1 MGLTILGPV
10 FPSGNRS
17 MSSVAS
23 TVCALCESES
33 GITWLLC
40 ESCRSPQNLASLL
53 DSYADPVS
61 ARYSSDGHSAL
72 IAFGSA
78 DVLQHLP
85 VLSDRIVANPVLSGW
100 WSYWYSWISS
110 APENAEFFIY
120 LQGVLPGCPALA
132 LLVQP
137 KEQKQPPIAGQ
148 IATTLLSISNG
159 VVSQFTCEANQAV
172 QGILKKG
179 IRSSKSA
186 VAEIIGESGDNL
198 QKGANKLMRGVEKN
212 AKKTISSFFKHS
224 GKVLAELISRL
235 LHSVIIKVW
244 LFVFLPLVGVII
256 GLMLLWRFLIK

>member
-1 MGLTILGPV
+1 
-10 FPSGNRS
+10 
-17 MSSVAS
+17 MSSTA
-23 TVCALCESES
+23 TTICALCSQES
-33 GITWLLC
+33 GLTWLLC
-40 ESCRSPQNLASLL
+40 DGCRTPENLASLL
-53 DSYADPVS
+53 ESYADPAS
-61 ARYSSDGHSAL
+61 TGYSMDGHSAL

-85 VLSDRIVANPVLSGW
+85 VLSDRIVANPVLNGW

-110 APENAEFFIY
+110 APENAEFFTY

-132 LLVQP
+132 SLVQP

-159 VVSQFTCEANQAV
+159 VVSQFTSEANQAV

-186 VAEIIGESGDNL
+186 VAEIIGDGGDNL

-212 AKKTISSFFKHS
+212 AKKTIGSFFKHL

-244 LFVFLPLVGVII
+244 LFVILPLVGVII
-256 GLMLLWRFLIK
+256 GLMLLARFLFK

>member
-1 MGLTILGPV
+1 
-10 FPSGNRS
+10 
-17 MSSVAS
+17 MSSTA
-23 TVCALCESES
+23 TTICALCSQES
-33 GITWLLC
+33 GLTWLLC
-40 ESCRSPQNLASLL
+40 DGCRTPENLASLL
-53 DSYADPVS
+53 DSYADPAS
-61 ARYSSDGHSAL
+61 TGYSVDGHSAL

-85 VLSDRIVANPVLSGW
+85 VLSDRIVANPVLNGW

-120 LQGVLPGCPALA
+120 LQGVLPGCPALSS
-132 LLVQP
+132 LVQP

-159 VVSQFTCEANQAV
+159 VVSQFTSEANQAV

-186 VAEIIGESGDNL
+186 VAEIIGDGGDNL

-212 AKKTISSFFKHS
+212 AKKTIGGFFKHL

-244 LFVFLPLVGVII
+244 LFVILPLVGVII
-256 GLMLLWRFLIK
+256 GLMLLARFLFK

>member
-1 MGLTILGPV
+1 
-10 FPSGNRS
+10 
-17 MSSVAS
+17 MSSTA
-23 TVCALCESES
+23 TTICALCAQES
-33 GITWLLC
+33 GLTWLLC
-40 ESCRSPQNLASLL
+40 DCCRTPENLASLL
-53 DSYADPVS
+53 DSYADPAS
-61 ARYSSDGHSAL
+61 TRYSVDGHSAL

-110 APENAEFFIY
+110 APENAEFFTY
-120 LQGVLPGCPALA
+120 LQGVLPSCPALA
-132 LLVQP
+132 SLVQP

-159 VVSQFTCEANQAV
+159 VVSQFTGEANQAV

-186 VAEIIGESGDNL
+186 VAEIIGDSGDNL

-212 AKKTISSFFKHS
+212 AKKTISSFLKRF

-244 LFVFLPLVGVII
+244 LFVILPLVGVII
-256 GLMLLWRFLIK
+256 GLMLLARFLFK

>member
-1 MGLTILGPV
+1 
-10 FPSGNRS
+10 

-33 GITWLLC
+33 GLTWLLC
-40 ESCRSPQNLASLL
+40 DSCRTPENLASLL
-53 DSYADPVS
+53 DSYADPAS
-61 ARYSSDGHSAL
+61 MRYSVDGHSAL

-78 DVLQHLP
+78 DVLQYLP
-85 VLSDRIVANPVLSGW
+85 VLSDRIVTNPVLNGW

-110 APENAEFFIY
+110 APDNAEFFTY

-132 LLVQP
+132 SLAQP

-148 IATTLLSISNG
+148 IATTLLSISNE
-159 VVSQFTCEANQAV
+159 VVSQFAGEAKKAAKV
-172 QGILKKG
+172 ILKEG
-179 IRSSKSA
+179 IRSSKSVA
-186 VAEIIGESGDNL
+186 AEIIGDGGDNL
-198 QKGANKLMRGVEKN
+198 QKGANRLMRGVEKN
-212 AKKTISSFFKHS
+212 AKKTISSFFKHF

-244 LFVFLPLVGVII
+244 LFIFLPLVGVII

>member
-1 MGLTILGPV
+1 
-10 FPSGNRS
+10 
-17 MSSVAS
+17 MSSTA
-23 TVCALCESES
+23 TTICALCSQES
-33 GITWLLC
+33 GLTWLLC
-40 ESCRSPQNLASLL
+40 DGCRTPEKLASLL
-53 DSYADPVS
+53 DSYTDPAS
-61 ARYSSDGHSAL
+61 TGYSVDGHSAL

-85 VLSDRIVANPVLSGW
+85 VLSDRIVANPVLNGW

-110 APENAEFFIY
+110 APENAEFFTY
-120 LQGVLPGCPALA
+120 LQGVLPACPALSS
-132 LLVQP
+132 LVQP

-159 VVSQFTCEANQAV
+159 VVSQFTSQANQAV

-186 VAEIIGESGDNL
+186 VAEIIGDGGDNL

-212 AKKTISSFFKHS
+212 AKKTIGSFFKHL

-244 LFVFLPLVGVII
+244 LFVILPLVGVII
-256 GLMLLWRFLIK
+256 GLMLLARFLFK

>member
-1 MGLTILGPV
+1 
-10 FPSGNRS
+10 
-17 MSSVAS
+17 MSSTA
-23 TVCALCESES
+23 TTICALCSQES
-33 GITWLLC
+33 GLTWLLC
-40 ESCRSPQNLASLL
+40 DGCRTPEKLASLL
-53 DSYADPVS
+53 DSYTDPAS
-61 ARYSSDGHSAL
+61 TGYSVDGHSAL

-85 VLSDRIVANPVLSGW
+85 VLSDRIVANPVLNGW

-110 APENAEFFIY
+110 APENAEFFTY
-120 LQGVLPGCPALA
+120 LQGVLPACPALSS
-132 LLVQP
+132 LVQP

-159 VVSQFTCEANQAV
+159 VVSQFTSEANQAV

-186 VAEIIGESGDNL
+186 VAEIIGDGGDNL
-198 QKGANKLMRGVEKN
+198 QKGANKLIRGVEKN
-212 AKKTISSFFKHS
+212 AKKTIGSFFKHL

-244 LFVFLPLVGVII
+244 LFVILPLVGVII
-256 GLMLLWRFLIK
+256 GLMLLARFLFK

>member
-1 MGLTILGPV
+1 
-10 FPSGNRS
+10 
-17 MSSVAS
+17 MSSTA
-23 TVCALCESES
+23 TTICALCSHES
-33 GITWLLC
+33 GLTWLLC
-40 ESCRSPQNLASLL
+40 DGCRTPENLASLL
-53 DSYADPVS
+53 DSYADPAS
-61 ARYSSDGHSAL
+61 TGYSMDGHSAL

-78 DVLQHLP
+78 DVLQYLP
-85 VLSDRIVANPVLSGW
+85 VLSDRIATNPILNGW
-100 WSYWYSWISS
+100 WSYWYTWISS

-120 LQGVLPGCPALA
+120 LQGVLPGCPALSS
-132 LLVQP
+132 LVQP

-159 VVSQFTCEANQAV
+159 VVSQFAGEAKKAAE
-172 QGILKKG
+172 GILKEG

-186 VAEIIGESGDNL
+186 VAEIIGDGGDNL

-212 AKKTISSFFKHS
+212 AKKTISSFFKHL

-244 LFVFLPLVGVII
+244 LFVILPLVGVII

>member
-1 MGLTILGPV
+1 
-10 FPSGNRS
+10 
-17 MSSVAS
+17 MSSTA
-23 TVCALCESES
+23 TTICALCSQES
-33 GITWLLC
+33 GLTWLLC
-40 ESCRSPQNLASLL
+40 DGCRTPENLASLL
-53 DSYADPVS
+53 DSYADS
-61 ARYSSDGHSAL
+61 ASTGYSVDGHSAL

-110 APENAEFFIY
+110 APENAEFFTY

-132 LLVQP
+132 SLVQP

-159 VVSQFTCEANQAV
+159 VVSQFTSEANQAV

-186 VAEIIGESGDNL
+186 VAEIIGDGGDNL

-212 AKKTISSFFKHS
+212 AKKTIGSFFKHL

-244 LFVFLPLVGVII
+244 LFVILPLVGVII
-256 GLMLLWRFLIK
+256 GLMLLARFLFK

>member
-1 MGLTILGPV
+1 
-10 FPSGNRS
+10 
-17 MSSVAS
+17 MSSTA
-23 TVCALCESES
+23 TTICALCSQES
-33 GITWLLC
+33 GLTWLLC
-40 ESCRSPQNLASLL
+40 DGCRTPENLASLL
-53 DSYADPVS
+53 DSYADPAS
-61 ARYSSDGHSAL
+61 TGYSVDGHSAL

-85 VLSDRIVANPVLSGW
+85 VLSDRIVANPVLNGW

-110 APENAEFFIY
+110 APENAEFFTY

-132 LLVQP
+132 SLVQP

-159 VVSQFTCEANQAV
+159 VVSQFTSEANQAV

-186 VAEIIGESGDNL
+186 VAEIIGDGGDNL

-212 AKKTISSFFKHS
+212 AKKTISSFFKHL

-244 LFVFLPLVGVII
+244 LFVILPLVGVII

>member
-1 MGLTILGPV
+1 
-10 FPSGNRS
+10 
-17 MSSVAS
+17 MSSTA
-23 TVCALCESES
+23 TTICALCAQES
-33 GITWLLC
+33 GLTWLLC
-40 ESCRSPQNLASLL
+40 DGCRTPENLASLL
-53 DSYADPVS
+53 DSYADPAS
-61 ARYSSDGHSAL
+61 TGYSVDGHSAL

-85 VLSDRIVANPVLSGW
+85 VLSDRIVANPILSGW

-120 LQGVLPGCPALA
+120 LQGVLPGCPALSS
-132 LLVQP
+132 LVQP

-159 VVSQFTCEANQAV
+159 VVSQFTSEANQAV

-186 VAEIIGESGDNL
+186 VAEIIGDGGANL
-198 QKGANKLMRGVEKN
+198 QKGANKLMRGVEKK

-244 LFVFLPLVGVII
+244 LFVFLPLVGGII

>member
-1 MGLTILGPV
+1 
-10 FPSGNRS
+10 
-17 MSSVAS
+17 MSSTA
-23 TVCALCESES
+23 TTICALCSQES
-33 GITWLLC
+33 GLTWLLC
-40 ESCRSPQNLASLL
+40 DGCRTPENLASLL
-53 DSYADPVS
+53 DSYADS
-61 ARYSSDGHSAL
+61 ASTGYSVDGHSAL

-110 APENAEFFIY
+110 APENAEFFTY

-132 LLVQP
+132 SLVQP

-159 VVSQFTCEANQAV
+159 VVSQFTSEANQAV

-186 VAEIIGESGDNL
+186 VAEIIGDGGDNL

-212 AKKTISSFFKHS
+212 AKKTIGSFFKHF

-244 LFVFLPLVGVII
+244 LFLILPLVGVII
-256 GLMLLWRFLIK
+256 GLMLLARFLFK

>member
-1 MGLTILGPV
+1 
-10 FPSGNRS
+10 
-17 MSSVAS
+17 MSSTA
-23 TVCALCESES
+23 TTICALCSQES
-33 GITWLLC
+33 GLTWLLC
-40 ESCRSPQNLASLL
+40 DGCRTPENLASLL
-53 DSYADPVS
+53 DSYADPAS
-61 ARYSSDGHSAL
+61 TGYSVDGHSAL

-78 DVLQHLP
+78 DVLQYLP

-100 WSYWYSWISS
+100 WSYWYSWISA
-110 APENAEFFIY
+110 APENAEFFTY
-120 LQGVLPGCPALA
+120 LQGVLPGCPALSS
-132 LLVQP
+132 LVQP

-159 VVSQFTCEANQAV
+159 VVSQFTSEANQAV

-186 VAEIIGESGDNL
+186 VAEIIGDGGDNL

-212 AKKTISSFFKHS
+212 AKKTIGSFFKHL

-244 LFVFLPLVGVII
+244 LFVILPLVGVII
-256 GLMLLWRFLIK
+256 GLMLLARFLFK

>member
-1 MGLTILGPV
+1 
-10 FPSGNRS
+10 
-17 MSSVAS
+17 MSSTA
-23 TVCALCESES
+23 TTICALCSQES
-33 GITWLLC
+33 GLTWLLC
-40 ESCRSPQNLASLL
+40 DGCRTPENLASLL
-53 DSYADPVS
+53 DSYADS
-61 ARYSSDGHSAL
+61 ASTGYSVDGHSAL

-110 APENAEFFIY
+110 APENAEFFTY
-120 LQGVLPGCPALA
+120 LQGVLPGCPSLSS
-132 LLVQP
+132 LVQP

-159 VVSQFTCEANQAV
+159 VVSQFTSEANQAV
-172 QGILKKG
+172 QGILKRG
-179 IRSSKSA
+179 IRSSQFA
-186 VAEIIGESGDNL
+186 VAEIIGDGGDNL

-212 AKKTISSFFKHS
+212 AKKTIGSFFKHL

-244 LFVFLPLVGVII
+244 LFVILPLVGVII
-256 GLMLLWRFLIK
+256 GLMLLARFLFK

>member
-1 MGLTILGPV
+1 
-10 FPSGNRS
+10 
-17 MSSVAS
+17 MSSTA
-23 TVCALCESES
+23 TTICALCSQES
-33 GITWLLC
+33 GLTWLLC
-40 ESCRSPQNLASLL
+40 DGCRTPENLASLL
-53 DSYADPVS
+53 DSYADPAS
-61 ARYSSDGHSAL
+61 TRYSVDGHSAL

-78 DVLQHLP
+78 DVLQNLP
-85 VLSDRIVANPVLSGW
+85 VLSDRIVANPILSGW

-120 LQGVLPGCPALA
+120 LQGVLPSCPALA
-132 LLVQP
+132 SLVQP

-159 VVSQFTCEANQAV
+159 VVSQFAGEAKKAAE
-172 QGILKKG
+172 GIFKEG

-186 VAEIIGESGDNL
+186 VAEIIGDGGDNL

-212 AKKTISSFFKHS
+212 AKKTISSFFKHL

-244 LFVFLPLVGVII
+244 LFVILPLVGVII

>member
-1 MGLTILGPV
+1 
-10 FPSGNRS
+10 
-17 MSSVAS
+17 MSSTA
-23 TVCALCESES
+23 TTICALCSQES
-33 GITWLLC
+33 GLTWLLC
-40 ESCRSPQNLASLL
+40 DSCRTPENLASLL
-53 DSYADPVS
+53 DSYADPAS
-61 ARYSSDGHSAL
+61 TGYSVDGHSAL

-78 DVLQHLP
+78 DVLQYLP

-110 APENAEFFIY
+110 APENAEFFTY

-132 LLVQP
+132 SLVQP

-159 VVSQFTCEANQAV
+159 VVSQFTSEANQAV

-186 VAEIIGESGDNL
+186 VAEIIGDGGDNL

-212 AKKTISSFFKHS
+212 AKKTIGSFFKHL

-244 LFVFLPLVGVII
+244 LFVILPLVGVII
-256 GLMLLWRFLIK
+256 GLMLLARFLFK

>member
-1 MGLTILGPV
+1 
-10 FPSGNRS
+10 
-17 MSSVAS
+17 MSSTA
-23 TVCALCESES
+23 TTICALCSQES
-33 GITWLLC
+33 GLTWLLC
-40 ESCRSPQNLASLL
+40 DGCRTPENLASLL
-53 DSYADPVS
+53 DSYADPAS
-61 ARYSSDGHSAL
+61 TGYSVDGHSAL

-85 VLSDRIVANPVLSGW
+85 VLSDRIVANPILSGW

-159 VVSQFTCEANQAV
+159 VVSQFTSEANQAV

-224 GKVLAELISRL
+224 GEVLAELISRL

>member
-1 MGLTILGPV
+1 
-10 FPSGNRS
+10 

-40 ESCRSPQNLASLL
+40 ESCRTPENLASLL

-61 ARYSSDGHSAL
+61 ARYSTDGHSAL

-78 DVLQHLP
+78 DVLQNLP
-85 VLSDRIVANPVLSGW
+85 VLSDRIVANPILSGW

-132 LLVQP
+132 SLVQP
-137 KEQKQPPIAGQ
+137 QEQKQPPIAGQ
-148 IATTLLSISNG
+148 IATTLLSISSG
-159 VVSQFTCEANQAV
+159 VVSQFTGEANQAV

-186 VAEIIGESGDNL
+186 VAEIIGDGGDNL
-198 QKGANKLMRGVEKN
+198 QKGANKVMRGVEKN
-212 AKKTISSFFKHS
+212 AKKTISSFFKHF

-244 LFVFLPLVGVII
+244 LFVILPLVGVII
-256 GLMLLWRFLIK
+256 GLMLLARFLFK

>member
-1 MGLTILGPV
+1 
-10 FPSGNRS
+10 
-17 MSSVAS
+17 MSSTA
-23 TVCALCESES
+23 TTICALCAQES
-33 GITWLLC
+33 GLTWLLC
-40 ESCRSPQNLASLL
+40 DGCRTPENLASLL
-53 DSYADPVS
+53 DSYADPAS
-61 ARYSSDGHSAL
+61 TGYSVDGHSAL

-85 VLSDRIVANPVLSGW
+85 VLSDRIVANPVLNGW

-110 APENAEFFIY
+110 APENAEFFTY

-132 LLVQP
+132 SLVQP

-159 VVSQFTCEANQAV
+159 VVSQFTSEANQAV

-186 VAEIIGESGDNL
+186 VAEIIGDGGDNL

-212 AKKTISSFFKHS
+212 AKKTIGSFFKHL

-244 LFVFLPLVGVII
+244 LFVILPFVGVII
-256 GLMLLWRFLIK
+256 GLMLLARFLFK

>member
-1 MGLTILGPV
+1 
-10 FPSGNRS
+10 

-40 ESCRSPQNLASLL
+40 ESCRTPENLASLL

-61 ARYSSDGHSAL
+61 ARYSADGHSAL

-78 DVLQHLP
+78 DVLLHLP
-85 VLSDRIVANPVLSGW
+85 VLSDRIANNAVLNGW
-100 WSYWYSWISS
+100 WAYWYSWISS
-110 APENAEFFIY
+110 APENAEFFTY
-120 LQGVLPGCPALA
+120 LHGVLPGCPALA
-132 LLVQP
+132 SLVQP

-148 IATTLLSISNG
+148 IATTLLTISNG
-159 VVSQFTCEANQAV
+159 VVSQFAGEANKAV

-186 VAEIIGESGDNL
+186 VAEIIGDSGDNL

-212 AKKTISSFFKHS
+212 AKKSIGSFFKHL
-224 GKVLAELISRL
+224 GKVLAEMISGIL
-235 LHSVIIKVW
+235 GSVITKVW
-244 LFVFLPLVGVII
+244 LLMILPLVAVII
-256 GLMLLWRFLIK
+256 GLMLLARFLFK

>member
-1 MGLTILGPV
+1 
-10 FPSGNRS
+10 
-17 MSSVAS
+17 MSSTA
-23 TVCALCESES
+23 TTICALCAQES
-33 GITWLLC
+33 GLTWLLC
-40 ESCRSPQNLASLL
+40 DGCRTPENLASLL
-53 DSYADPVS
+53 DSYADPAS
-61 ARYSSDGHSAL
+61 TRYSVDGHSAL

-110 APENAEFFIY
+110 APENAEFLTY

-132 LLVQP
+132 SLVQP

-159 VVSQFTCEANQAV
+159 VVSQFTSEANQAV

-186 VAEIIGESGDNL
+186 VAEIIGDGGDNL

-212 AKKTISSFFKHS
+212 AKKTIGSFFKHL

-235 LHSVIIKVW
+235 LHSVIIKMW
-244 LFVFLPLVGVII
+244 LFVILPLVGVII
-256 GLMLLWRFLIK
+256 GLMLLARFLFK